1 MTVRSKAQPIGLD
14 LTGCKGYIQ
23 TWRERRPGRGYLDP
37 KDAPADIFVEREKR
51 QVHRSPGIFREQ
63 RIVELD
69 NSPRQHRDLSPSQPR
84 RSSRS
89 ANPHRRE
96 MVLARKGMLG
106 FHDLIYASI

>member
-1 MTVRSKAQPIGLD
+1 MTVSSKAQSMGLD
-14 LTGCKGYIQ
+14 LTDCKGYIQ

-37 KDAPADIFVEREKR
+37 KDAPAEIFVEREKR

-69 NSPRQHRDLSPSQPR
+69 NSPRQHRDRSPSQPR
-84 RSSRS
+84 PSRS
-89 ANPHRRE
+89 ANPQRRQ

-106 FHDLIYASI
+106 FHDLIYVPI